1 MWRPDNRILF
11 VGIKTD
17 KEGTEPQYT
26 LLAICGDT
34 GYNSNPKS
42 PALCGGYVILNEIVK
57 LVIALWALSE
67 LFLSIF
73 ARARRGVDRVQ
84 DRGSFVTIYG
94 GIIVGIALA
103 ILLTSQKWAHINLN
117 FYLLNSLALIF
128 LLGGIILRAIAI
140 LTLGR
145 FFTANVA
152 VRTGHRVIRQGPYR
166 WMRHPSYT
174 GSLIT
179 FFGLGL
185 SFANWLSLA
194 ELLILMLVVYIYR
207 MNVEEKV
214 LISSLGEEYLDY
226 SRHTKRLI
234 PGVY

>member
-1 MWRPDNRILF
+1 L
-11 VGIKTD
+11 
-17 KEGTEPQYT
+17 
-26 LLAICGDT
+26 
-34 GYNSNPKS
+34 
-42 PALCGGYVILNEIVK
+42 VINYIVQ

-67 LFLSIF
+67 LLLSIF

-84 DRGSFVTIYG
+84 DRGSFVIIYG

-117 FYLLNSLALIF
+117 FYLLNSLALVF

-152 VRTGHRVIRQGPYR
+152 VRMGHRVIHQGPYR
-166 WMRHPSYT
+166 WVRHPSYT

-185 SFANWLSLA
+185 AFANWLSLA
-194 ELLILMLVVYIYR
+194 VLWILMVVVYVYR
-207 MNVEEKV
+207 MNVEEKA
-214 LISSLGEEYLDY
+214 LIASLGEEYLEY